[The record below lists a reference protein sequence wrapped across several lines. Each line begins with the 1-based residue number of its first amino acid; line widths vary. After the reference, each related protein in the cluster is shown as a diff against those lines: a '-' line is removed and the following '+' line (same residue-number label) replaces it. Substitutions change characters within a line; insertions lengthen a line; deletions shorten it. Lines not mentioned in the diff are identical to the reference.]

1 MFARS
6 GMRVIGRKKLKEAA
20 AQGASAV
27 GSTFRPKSLSDT
39 ETRRRTPSISFRSS
53 FSINICVH

>member
-1 MFARS
+1 
-6 GMRVIGRKKLKEAA
+6 MRVIGRKKLKEAA

-53 FSINICVH
+53 FSINICIH